1 MISQGSNSKFNF
13 ELVSGDVIIVPA
25 INNTVVISGE
35 VQQEGIINIDR
46 PISAK
51 AAIDYVGGFTNK
63 SVKKEVYVEYQNG
76 LRKVTKTFLFFKF
89 YPRVYP
95 GSIVVV
101 PEKAENEQKTS
112 VGEIVGYTTSLVS
125 IIALIKSLLV
135 MNEIQNQHTSEDEID
150 LIELFKKVYNEKK
163 LIFKATLFAVV
174 LGIVYALFQPNEF
187 TSSTTF
193 IPQLSS
199 GVKTGGSSLG
209 GLASLAGINLGGMES
224 SSEFPPTLYP
234 QVVESVG
241 FKLDLL
247 ASTINLNDEEI
258 LVKDYFSNQ
267 GSSFNVLGT
276 IKKYT
281 IGLPSLV
288 LGSFNSQDVALSKSE
303 IYSVSQEDKEL
314 FNTISDALSLSIND
328 KEGFITISF
337 TDSDKNIAAQ
347 ITQITQ
353 NLLQEKIIEFKNQS
367 SNEMLDFAIKQY
379 DENKNSYEKLQ
390 DERAIF
396 VDKNINISSSLFQ
409 NKLDRIESEVNI
421 SESIVQQ
428 LASQVEQA
436 KLQVNKDTPVFTTI
450 QPVTIP
456 FERSAPKRSLI
467 VIVFGFLGIVVS
479 VGYVL
484 VKEPLNEII
493 KSIKS

>member
-1 MISQGSNSKFNF
+1 MS
-13 ELVSGDVIIVPA
+13 
-25 INNTVVISGE
+25 
-35 VQQEGIINIDR
+35 
-46 PISAK
+46 
-51 AAIDYVGGFTNK
+51 
-63 SVKKEVYVEYQNG
+63 
-76 LRKVTKTFLFFKF
+76 
-89 YPRVYP
+89 
-95 GSIVVV
+95 
-101 PEKAENEQKTS
+101 
-112 VGEIVGYTTSLVS
+112 
-125 IIALIKSLLV
+125 
-135 MNEIQNQHTSEDEID
+135 EIQNQYTSEDEID

-163 LIFKATLFAVV
+163 LIFKVTLFAIVFGV
-174 LGIVYALFQPNEF
+174 VYALFQPNEF

-224 SSEFPPTLYP
+224 SSEFPPSLYP
-234 QVVESVG
+234 QVVDG
-241 FKLDLL
+241 IPFKIDLL
-247 ASTINLNDEEI
+247 SSTINLNGGEI

-267 GSSFNVLGT
+267 GSSLNILGT

-288 LGSFNSQDVALSKSE
+288 LGSFNSQDVVLSKSE
-303 IYSVSQEDKEL
+303 IYSVTEEDEEL
-314 FNTISDALSLSIND
+314 FKTVSSALSLSIND

-337 TDSDKNIAAQ
+337 TDTDKNIAAQ
-347 ITQITQ
+347 ITQIAQT
-353 NLLQEKIIEFKNQS
+353 LLQKKIIEFKNQS
-367 SNEMLDFAIKQY
+367 SKEMLDFATKQY
-379 DENKNSYEKLQ
+379 DEKQTSYEKLQ
-390 DERAIF
+390 DKRAIF

-409 NKLDRIESEVNI
+409 NKLSRIESEVNI
-421 SESIVQQ
+421 SASIVQQ

-467 VIVFGFLGIVVS
+467 VIVFGFLGIIAS

-484 VKEPLNEII
+484 VKEPLNEIL

>member
-1 MISQGSNSKFNF
+1 
-13 ELVSGDVIIVPA
+13 
-25 INNTVVISGE
+25 
-35 VQQEGIINIDR
+35 
-46 PISAK
+46 
-51 AAIDYVGGFTNK
+51 
-63 SVKKEVYVEYQNG
+63 
-76 LRKVTKTFLFFKF
+76 
-89 YPRVYP
+89 
-95 GSIVVV
+95 
-101 PEKAENEQKTS
+101 
-112 VGEIVGYTTSLVS
+112 
-125 IIALIKSLLV
+125 

-150 LIELFKKVYNEKK
+150 LIELFKKVYSEKK

-241 FKLDLL
+241 FKLDILN
-247 ASTINLNDEEI
+247 SIVNLNDEEI
-258 LVKDYFSNQ
+258 LVIDYFTNQ
-267 GSSFNVLGT
+267 GFSFSIIDI

-288 LGSFNSQDVALSKSE
+288 FSSFNSQDVVPSKSE
-303 IYSVSQEDKEL
+303 IYSVKEEDKNL
-314 FNTISDALSLSIND
+314 FNHISDAMSLSIND

-379 DENKNSYEKLQ
+379 EENKNSYEKLQ

-484 VKEPLNEII
+484 VKEPLNEIL